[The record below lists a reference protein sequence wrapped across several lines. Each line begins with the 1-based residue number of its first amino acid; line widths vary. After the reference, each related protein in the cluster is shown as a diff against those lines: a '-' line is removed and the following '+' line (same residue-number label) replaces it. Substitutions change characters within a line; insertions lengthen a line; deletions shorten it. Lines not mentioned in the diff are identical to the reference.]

1 MADII
6 VAGNTSGAITIS
18 APLVAGS
25 GVLTLPTGTDT
36 LIGKA
41 TTDTLTNKSI
51 AATQLTGV
59 VAVANGGT
67 GVATQI
73 LYSQVIQATR
83 AMDAATGNVAY
94 TGVGFTPKTLSII
107 AIKDGNS
114 GTCFGISTGTTEYSA
129 TKYGGA
135 TSTTQNY
142 IAGYVVYFSDEAT
155 GANAQTAAVSS
166 LDADG
171 FTLAWTRTGTAS
183 TGNIQLLIT
192 ANA

>member
-1 MADII
+1 MSAIV
-6 VAGNTSGAITIS
+6 VAGDVSGSITLQAPS
-18 APLVAGS
+18 AAGS
-25 GVLTLPTGTDT
+25 GTLTLPVATDT

-73 LYSQVIQATR
+73 IYSQVIQATR

-129 TKYGGA
+129 IKYGGA
-135 TSTTQNY
+135 STVQNY
-142 IAGYVVYFSDEAT
+142 VANYVVYFSDEAT
-155 GANAQTAAVSS
+155 GANSQYASIVS

-171 FTLAWTRTGTAS
+171 FTLGWTRVGTAS

>member
-1 MADII
+1 MSSIV
-6 VAGNTSGAITIS
+6 VAGDTSGTITIA
-18 APLVAGS
+18 APASAGS
-25 GVLTLPTGTDT
+25 GTLTLPVATDT
-36 LIGKA
+36 LVGKA

-67 GVATQI
+67 GVSTQI
-73 LYSQVIQATR
+73 IYSEVIQATR
-83 AMDAATGNVAY
+83 AMNATTGSVAY

-114 GTCFGISTGTTEYSA
+114 ATSFGISTGLTEYCTS
-129 TKYGGA
+129 KYGGSA
-135 TSTTQNY
+135 TVQSY
-142 IAGYVVYFSDEAT
+142 IATRIVYFSDDSG
-155 GANAQTAAVSS
+155 GANIQEASIVS

-171 FTLAWTRTGTAS
+171 FTLSWARTGTAS